1 MIGIISYGSYIPLWR
16 LSRSA
21 ITAGLKGEK
30 AIAGFDEDSISMAAG
45 AAVESLKGMDRN
57 TIDAL
62 ILCST
67 TLPYIEKQSAAILA
81 RALDLRKDVLT
92 TDIAGCLRGGTIG
105 LRIALDMVKAGSAKN
120 VLVAAADCRLGVP
133 ESGIERESGD
143 GAAAF
148 VVGETDKP
156 VAVVKGQYTVSSELM
171 DVWRFSGETFVN
183 TEEDRFI
190 EDEGYLKIVGQA
202 VKGLFSSHGTNA
214 AYFAK
219 AAIYAPNPRCSQALP
234 SATGLKPDQILDP
247 LFGKVGST
255 GTAHALMLLA
265 VALEEAKLGDRL
277 LLASYGDG
285 SDAFALEVTS
295 SNTNRQRR
303 LASYMNNK
311 KIVDDYRRYLKWR
324 GILPLDKSRGTV
336 IPRVSLKALM
346 RRQGELLSMRGVK
359 CKACGT
365 VQYPPQRVCT
375 MCQSKDQFD
384 SVRLSDKKG
393 VVYSWSADFGAGGL
407 ELPIPTMTDVEG
419 GGRVFCL
426 LCDAS
431 QEEAKVGLPVEF
443 TLRRGYS
450 QAVPDYI
457 WKAKPAIPAE

>member
-1 MIGIISYGSYIPLWR
+1 MVGIISYGSYIPLWR

-21 ITAGLKGEK
+21 ITPGLKGEK
-30 AIAGFDEDSISMAAG
+30 AIAGFDEDSISMAVG

-67 TLPYIEKQSAAILA
+67 TLPYIEKQSAAIVG
-81 RALDLRKDVLT
+81 RALDLKKDILT

-120 VLVAAADCRLGVP
+120 VLVVAADCRLGVP
-133 ESGIERESGD
+133 ESGLERELGD

-156 VAVVKGQYTVSSELM
+156 VAIVKGQYSVSSELM
-171 DVWRFSGETFVN
+171 DVWRFSQDMFVN

-190 EDEGYLKIVGQA
+190 EDEGYLKIVGQTL
-202 VKGLFSSHGTNA
+202 KGLFSSQGFSA
-214 AYFAK
+214 GDFAK
-219 AAIYAPNPRCSQALP
+219 AAVYAPNPRCSQALP
-234 SATGLKPDQILDP
+234 GVTGLKPDQIQDP
-247 LFGKVGST
+247 LFGKVGNT

-265 VALEEAKLGDRL
+265 AALDEAKAGDKL
-277 LLASYGDG
+277 LVVTYGDG
-285 SDAFALEVTS
+285 SDAFVLEVTS
-295 SNTNRQRR
+295 GSTNGHRT
-303 LASYMNNK
+303 LKSFLDNK
-311 KIVDDYRRYLKWR
+311 KVVEDYRRYLKWR
-324 GILPLDKSRGTV
+324 GILPLDKSRSTV
-336 IPRVSLKALM
+336 VPKVSLKALM
-346 RRQGELLSMRGVK
+346 RRQGELLSMCGGK
-359 CKACGT
+359 CKVCGT
-365 VQYPPQRVCT
+365 VQWPPQRVCT
-375 MCQSKDQFD
+375 KCQAKDQFD
-384 SVRLSDKKG
+384 KVRLSDKKG

-431 QEEAKVGLPVEF
+431 ESEAKVGLPVEF

-450 QAVPDYI
+450 QALPDYI
-457 WKAKPAIPAE
+457 WKVKPAITAE